1 MLEQNTTKEILAM
14 ESKKIASELRRV
26 QELQDTPL
34 LNRVRFYRRLEHAL
48 EQTPHPNGHSSLGCR
63 EGCSY
68 CCHYH
73 VYVTAIEAFAIVE
86 HVRATF
92 TATDRLAT
100 IERLRRNVM
109 TVKHMTV
116 DEHIHTNVACA
127 FLSISGSC
135 SIYNSRPLACRRHH
149 SYEPETCKA
158 TFDDPSQMG
167 SHMQSRDRILLSTV
181 QEWAHAIANKAENLD
196 PSLYEMNAALLEA
209 FENTAA
215 WKRWRGGKVAFPN
228 VRDRLA
234 SGGLPSL

>member
-1 MLEQNTTKEILAM
+1 MLEQSRLKEILAI
-14 ESKKIASELRRV
+14 ESKKIASEIRRV
-26 QELQDTPL
+26 KDQQETPL
-34 LNRVRFYRRLEHAL
+34 VNRVRFFRRLDQAL
-48 EQTPHPNGHSSLGCR
+48 EQTLHPGGHSSLGCR

-86 HVRATF
+86 HVHETF
-92 TATDRLAT
+92 AATDRLAT

-109 TVKHMTV
+109 TVKDMTV
-116 DEHIHTNVACA
+116 EEHIHTNVACA
-127 FLSISGSC
+127 FLSPSGSC
-135 SIYNSRPLACRRHH
+135 SIYDARPLACRRHH

-167 SHMQSRDRILLSTV
+167 SHMQSRDRLLISSV
-181 QEWAHAIANKAENLD
+181 QEWAHAIANKAEKLD
-196 PSLYEMNAALLEA
+196 PSLFEMNAALLEA

-215 WKRWRGGKVAFPN
+215 LKRWRGGKVAFPN

-234 SGGLPSL
+234 SGGVPS